1 MAWTDDLSRIQFQA
15 TATHI
20 QWRYIGTST
29 WNNLLAFSASLPVT
43 GPLTNEQLRDTPV
56 PMAPNVTRGGGVIDA
71 NTQRVALAE
80 DGPGVAALN
89 SISGL
94 AIPAHDHIALSYTG
108 ANLTGV
114 IYKNGGSSGTTVAT
128 LTLTY
133 SGSNLTNITRT

>member
-71 NTQRVALAE
+71 NTQRVTLAE
-80 DGPGVAALN
+80 DGPDITALE

-94 AIPAHDHIALSYTG
+94 AIPPHDSIDLSYTG
-108 ANLTGV
+108 VNLTGV
-114 IYKNGGSSGTTVAT
+114 IYKNAGTTVAT
-128 LTLTY
+128 VTLTY
-133 SGSNLTNITRT
+133 SGSNLTNITRILT